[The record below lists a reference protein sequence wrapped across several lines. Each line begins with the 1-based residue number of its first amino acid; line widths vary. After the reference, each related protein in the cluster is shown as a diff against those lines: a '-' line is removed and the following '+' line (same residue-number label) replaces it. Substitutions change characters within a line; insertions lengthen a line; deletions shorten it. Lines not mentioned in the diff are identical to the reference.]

1 MVIAS
6 VLSSSTKYC
15 KLNVHVSDSFRF
27 KVVSEWWVYS
37 QEEIIL
43 FPPWAVDMSQC
54 DWTHKILWLALD
66 SIKENFYYLF
76 SSMRVLWKISPRK
89 LDSMLSYRTQAMRFF
104 HTTNDS
110 QDARY
115 IVFFLSRFGLAI
127 SKADWNTIH
136 WNILANYHYIFQKNS
151 PNLNWKCGKYL
162 WEKDVKNVN
171 TFEASEAFVQHVIRK
186 ASSFITFEF
195 SIDILNGHTHTLEI
209 SIELH
214 KRY

>member
-1 MVIAS
+1 MVTAFI
-6 VLSSSTKYC
+6 LSSSTEYC

-76 SSMRVLWKISPRK
+76 SSMRVLWKISHRK
-89 LDSMLSYRTQAMRFF
+89 LDSMLSYRTRALRFF

-115 IVFFLSRFGLAI
+115 IVFSSLGLVWPFRKLI
-127 SKADWNTIH
+127 GIQSTETYWQTI
-136 WNILANYHYIFQKNS
+136 IIYFRR
-151 PNLNWKCGKYL
+151 
-162 WEKDVKNVN
+162 
-171 TFEASEAFVQHVIRK
+171 IRQ
-186 ASSFITFEF
+186 T
-195 SIDILNGHTHTLEI
+195 
-209 SIELH
+209 
-214 KRY
+214 